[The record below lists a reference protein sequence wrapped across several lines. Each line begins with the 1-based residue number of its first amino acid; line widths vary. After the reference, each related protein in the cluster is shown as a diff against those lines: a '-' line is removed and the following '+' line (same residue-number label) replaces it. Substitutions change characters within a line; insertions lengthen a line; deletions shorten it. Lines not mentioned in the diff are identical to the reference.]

1 VKLVKNLNKII
12 EQTKNHYD
20 RVAYKYV
27 DLFKNEIDNKG
38 YDRKL
43 LDDFADSLSKNSL
56 VCDVGCGATGHIG
69 RYLFNKG
76 FKVHGIDIS
85 EKSIGAAKAINP
97 EMKFSVMDMCNLQFP
112 DESFDG
118 MVGFYS
124 IIHIPKDYIK
134 LAFKEFNRVLKKDG
148 MLLLA
153 VHKGDSEEVLNE
165 ALWEK
170 ASLFISKFKEIELI
184 ENMTKSGFGIKFI
197 ETRQPY
203 EFEVKTERIY
213 ALGVK
218 L

>member
-1 VKLVKNLNKII
+1 MKNFNKIT

-20 RVAYKYV
+20 RIADKYV
-27 DLFKNEIDNKG
+27 ELFKDEIENKG

-43 LDDFADSLSKNSL
+43 LDDFANSLPKSSL
-56 VCDVGCGATGHIG
+56 VCDVGCGAAGHIG
-69 RYLFNKG
+69 RYLFDKG

-85 EKSIGAAKAINP
+85 EKSIEAARRLNP
-97 EMKFSVMDMCNLQFP
+97 KMKFSVMDMCNLQFP
-112 DESFDG
+112 DESIDG

-134 LAFKEFNRVLKKDG
+134 LAFKEFNRVLKKG
-148 MLLLA
+148 GILLLA
-153 VHKGDSEEVLNE
+153 VHKGDSEEVIKE
-165 ALWEK
+165 ALGEK
-170 ASLFISKFKEIELI
+170 TSLFISKFNETELI
-184 ENMTKSGFGIKFI
+184 EYMTKSGFGFKFI

-203 EFEVKTERIY
+203 DFEVKTERIY